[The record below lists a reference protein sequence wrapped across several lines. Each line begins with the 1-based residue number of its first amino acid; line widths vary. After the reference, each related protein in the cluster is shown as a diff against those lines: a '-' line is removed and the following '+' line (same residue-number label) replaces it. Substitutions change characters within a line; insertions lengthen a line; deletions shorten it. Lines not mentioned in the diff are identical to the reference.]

1 MASTY
6 NPYSEIK
13 SVYDAKIGY
22 ANATTDE
29 ERKKYQDAA
38 NKARQT
44 LINYGRQDI
53 ADQISAS
60 GADANATKQIMDK
73 WAKYGKTGVRDYY
86 YNLGQGQ
93 GMSTADVDKL
103 IGWDN
108 DTKEFSFGGVKVGTP
123 DAIVNGTS
131 YVTDTSVLDKSFN
144 DYIARSGT
152 TRPLETALAQENES
166 TMKKYNDIYA
176 YAKDTNPFET
186 AEGKAIMGKYD
197 LAGLQAR
204 DNAVAS
210 GGASNGG
217 NIDSYSAANAMRQ
230 QASLVSQGQTAVLDA
245 HQQKIDNIRGILSDM
260 GVNIDRVFNQDQ
272 TAKNNEVARLSEQ
285 ASVTGTVP
293 TEWSY
298 KDNIYL
304 NKDGTVR
311 DEYLTD
317 EFDATGG
324 FTTIINNA
332 KEKLKTATDA
342 QEIAN
347 LNATIK
353 YANQAK
359 ALKTFSSPKYAQ
371 YAHEVEAVAPDVTSP
386 HYLEN
391 KAIDAGLEA
400 TKNTNETNLEL
411 GKMSADTQR
420 YIAQLEDSMQRYIT
434 DANNSA
440 AYNQLMLQMA
450 TLKESGDDGSGVYT
464 AAMNYFD
471 STDSWGM
478 RDFINDVLLPAMESQ
493 GSALNTVQFKD
504 LIRAN
509 ASENAY
515 YLTRDD
521 ANALAALVGYQFEFK
536 DTDADFVSEA
546 TKGSYDGSYK
556 KNKSSNS
563 WGISLYE

>member
-22 ANATTDE
+22 GNATTDE

-44 LINYGRQDI
+44 LIDYGRQDI
-53 ADQISAS
+53 ADQISAA

-86 YNLGQGQ
+86 YTLGQGQ
-93 GMSTADVDKL
+93 GMSTADIDKL

-152 TRPLETALAQENES
+152 TRPVETALAQENES
-166 TMKKYNDIYA
+166 AMKKYNDIYD
-176 YAKDTNPFET
+176 YAKNTNPFET

-217 NIDSYSAANAMRQ
+217 NIDSYAAANAMRQ
-230 QASLVSQGQTAVLDA
+230 QSSLISQGQTAVLDA

-272 TAKNNEVARLSEQ
+272 TAKNNEVARLKEKST
-285 ASVTGTVP
+285 VTGTVP
-293 TEWSY
+293 TEWTY
-298 KDNIYL
+298 GDNNYL
-304 NKDGTVR
+304 NSDGTVK
-311 DEYLTD
+311 DIYLTD

-324 FTTIINNA
+324 FQTMINETEN
-332 KEKLKTATDA
+332 KLKTATNPT
-342 QEIAN
+342 EIAN
-347 LNATIK
+347 LNATLNNLK
-353 YANQAK
+353 QAK
-359 ALKTFSSPKYAQ
+359 DIKTSSNPKYAK
-371 YAHEVEAVAPDVTSP
+371 YAHEVTSVAPKVTSP
-386 HYLEN
+386 HYLEE

-400 TKNTNETNLEL
+400 TKNTNDTNKELGQLEANTSLALADKNNAAAKEQLQMQIQASLAEGDSTAAYTMLTNLFPN
-411 GKMSADTQR
+411 T
-420 YIAQLEDSMQRYIT
+420 AQL
-434 DANNSA
+434 
-440 AYNQLMLQMA
+440 
-450 TLKESGDDGSGVYT
+450 GV
-464 AAMNYFD
+464 
-471 STDSWGM
+471 
-478 RDFINDVLLPAMESQ
+478 REFIRAKLLPAMEE
-493 GSALNTVQFKD
+493 GSIVEKDFQD
-504 LIRAN
+504 LITKN
-509 ASENAY
+509 ASFY
-515 YLTRDD
+515 GITRDD
-521 ANALAALVGYQFEFK
+521 AKLISIAL
-536 DTDADFVSEA
+536 
-546 TKGSYDGSYK
+546 SYK
-556 KNKSSNS
+556 GD
-563 WGISLYE
+563 WADDTSLKFPTTNDYDESINTGKTENYSFTN